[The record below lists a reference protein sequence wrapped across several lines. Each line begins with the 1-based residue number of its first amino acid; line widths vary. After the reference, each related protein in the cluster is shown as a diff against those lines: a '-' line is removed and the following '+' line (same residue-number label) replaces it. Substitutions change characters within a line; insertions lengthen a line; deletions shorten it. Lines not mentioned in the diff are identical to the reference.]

1 MEDLELKIL
10 ELEKN
15 GHSASEIAEIIG
27 KDVKYVYR
35 HNLKAVEIRKKKIE
49 AKNKAEREFEELV
62 KKYLPLSK
70 SMNNLCNVLGLRGV
84 KGYYDKIQRVIDKY
98 ELPTKHFGDNYNT
111 LINAYLQ
118 RKIDG
123 NGKFIAMS
131 DKEFFVKDS
140 NRHGSSII
148 KRLIE
153 GGYKEY
159 KCENEGCGINEWGGK
174 PLRLQ
179 VHHINGDHHDNRIEN
194 LQLLCPNCHTQTDT
208 YARHNTAESN
218 GFKISKRT
226 DEILNGADASF
237 KPKDVEEIKENVLQF
252 SPKEKK
258 YCQRCGKEIIGD
270 GDKYCSP
277 ECAQKAIRKF
287 EVSQEQLVE
296 DFKEFKSFSA
306 VGRKY
311 NVTDNAIKRRCKK
324 LGVYDEIRQ
333 YITPR

>member
-1 MEDLELKIL
+1 MDELIDKIRELKFESGYSNSQISSTL
-10 ELEKN
+10 GVTIDK
-15 GHSASEIAEIIG
+15 
-27 KDVKYVYR
+27 VKRVTCKRYDEV
-35 HNLKAVEIRKKKIE
+35 LKRKLAKKK
-49 AKNKAEREFEELV
+49 AEEEFVELV
-62 KKYLPLSK
+62 KKYLPISNSL
-70 SMNNLCNVLGLRGV
+70 NNLCNNLGLRGV
-84 KGYYDKIQRVIDKY
+84 DGYYKKIKRVIK
-98 ELPTKHFGDNYNT
+98 ENNLSTEHFGTIILSNNT
-111 LINAYLQ
+111 
-118 RKIDG
+118 G
-123 NGKFIAMS
+123 NRNVYTAMS
-131 DKEFFVKDS
+131 DEEFFVKGS
-140 NRHGSSII
+140 NRHGAAII

-159 KCENEGCGINEWGGK
+159 KCENESCGINEWGGK

-208 YARHNTAESN
+208 YARHNTVESN

-237 KPKDVEEIKENVLQF
+237 KSKDVEEIKESVLQF
-252 SPKEKK
+252 SPREKK
-258 YCQRCGKEIIGD
+258 YCQRCGKEITGD